1 MVKYMYIND
10 NELMKL
16 VAFMKYQTLTKASN
30 HLLISQPALSKSL
43 HKLEEDLH
51 VRLFHQYPNKL
62 VLTDTGLFA
71 AKKAESLLKQNLA
84 YQQQVQ
90 NYEKEN
96 HIVKTATNSPGLKV
110 ILENANSSLRIS
122 CDDVKPIS
130 AKQIVTTLL
139 DGQYDL
145 ILSNHN
151 VNQQQLVSK
160 YLGTE
165 KLFINYPEKVAPK
178 RLPKLTKENL
188 PGIIVLNN
196 MGLWEELFQKYA
208 PETKLIKQDNSST
221 LNQIHEL
228 SDLPFI
234 SSNIYSAIDNQNF
247 KRVLVVD
254 KHFHQQIFANF
265 RVASASELTPIINLI
280 KGAFSK

>member
-1 MVKYMYIND
+1 MYIND

-71 AKKAESLLKQNLA
+71 ARKAESLLKQNLD
-84 YQQQVQ
+84 YQRLVQ

-110 ILENANSSLRIS
+110 ILESTNSPLRIS
-122 CDDVKPIS
+122 CDNVKPIS

-151 VNQQQLVSK
+151 VNQQHLISK
-160 YLGTE
+160 YVGTE

-178 RLPKLTKENL
+178 RLTKLTKENL

-208 PETKLIKQDNSST
+208 PETKLIKQDNSLT

-234 SSNIYSAIDNQNF
+234 SSNIYSAINNQNF
-247 KRVLVVD
+247 KKVLVAD
-254 KHFHQQIFANF
+254 KHFHQRIFANF
-265 RVASASELTPIINLI
+265 RAVSASELTPIIDLI
-280 KGAFSK
+280 KDSFTK